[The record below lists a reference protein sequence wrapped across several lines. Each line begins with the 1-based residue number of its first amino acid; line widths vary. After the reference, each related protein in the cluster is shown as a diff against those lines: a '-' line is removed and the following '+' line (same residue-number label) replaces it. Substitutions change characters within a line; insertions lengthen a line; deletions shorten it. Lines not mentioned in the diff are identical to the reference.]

1 MSLNG
6 FCLSRSL
13 CSLSKIALKGVTSS
27 ELLVR
32 RFFKILDSSRTKE
45 LVATEKANVLRGL
58 FCLGLLGRYGAEL
71 IDAIGDPEINMVQLL
86 ELCKFYLGCEDFDI
100 QVRALQ
106 VCSLEFAF
114 SACIEMHFHCE
125 HG

>member
-1 MSLNG
+1 MLKHILHTFNLLLKNHLILPHG
-6 FCLSRSL
+6 FLQNQSGDFLWAC
-13 CSLSKIALKGVTSS
+13 
-27 ELLVR
+27 
-32 RFFKILDSSRTKE
+32 FILQ
-45 LVATEKANVLRGL
+45 NVLRGL

-71 IDAIGDPEINMVQLL
+71 IDAIGDPEINMEQLL

-106 VCSLEFAF
+106 VCSWESAF